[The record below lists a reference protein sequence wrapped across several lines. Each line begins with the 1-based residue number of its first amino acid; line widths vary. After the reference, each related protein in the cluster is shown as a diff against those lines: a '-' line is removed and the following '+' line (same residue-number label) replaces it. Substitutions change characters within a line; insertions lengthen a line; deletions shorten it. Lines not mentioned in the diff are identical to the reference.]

1 MDPAKEAQMNGMLF
15 HLASQLEGGAIEVFF
30 CSSTLL
36 QSYTNVY
43 FKLKFYYFK
52 HL

>member
-30 CSSTLL
+30 VL
-36 QSYTNVY
+36 VH
-43 FKLKFYYFK
+43 YYSLILMFI
-52 HL
+52 LS